1 MQCADALPM
10 VVAEWLKMS
19 KDPKVKPADRIAAQ
33 KLLAAYGAG
42 APEQTVAGTID
53 ANVSIEVRRVY
64 AGEHPP
70 PVIDVTPSNP
80 KALEPAQQNTTL
92 PEAVEPDRVLVDAS
106 DNPDPNAPSD
116 KPNPHGP
123 IDEPGRAPTT
133 DEPRQPPSYI
143 PPIVRKR
150 SK

>member
-1 MQCADALPM
+1 LQKVINGPNDKNAMEASKIILERTFGKALQP
-10 VVAEWLKMS
+10 
-19 KDPKVKPADRIAAQ
+19 I
-33 KLLAAYGAG
+33 
-42 APEQTVAGTID
+42 AGTID

-70 PVIDVTPSNP
+70 PVIDVTPSET

-92 PEAVEPDRVLVDAS
+92 LEAVEPDRVLADA
-106 DNPDPNAPSD
+106 DENPDRDATID
-116 KPNPHGP
+116 KPNHILPS
-123 IDEPGRAPTT
+123 DEPAPT
-133 DEPRQPPSYI
+133 SAYI